1 MSSPAALT
9 LRRLSKTYRL
19 PWKRARLRALDA
31 LDLDI
36 APGEV
41 FGLLGPNGS
50 GKSTTL
56 KLILGLARPDGSADA
71 AAGGSALV
79 FGHPAGSEAA
89 RRRIGFM
96 PEEPRFYR
104 FLNGA
109 ELLRFHGALAGLSG
123 AALEKRI
130 AEMLAL
136 VGLDEAGRDRPLS
149 SYSKGMLQRIGLA
162 QALLHDPDLVIL
174 DEPTAG
180 VDPLGAREIRALV
193 GRLKAAGKTVLFST
207 HLLTEAE
214 ALADRVAILH
224 RGRKILEGT
233 PAALLSLPGA
243 TDIAVRGGRSLAEA
257 DREAVAALLRERDA
271 GEATFRAARLPLE
284 EVFVRAVEAEAR
296 QKGTTP

>member
-1 MSSPAALT
+1 METAVPALE
-9 LRRLSKTYRL
+9 LRGLSKTYRL
-19 PWKRARLRALDA
+19 PWKRARLRALDR
-31 LDLDI
+31 LDLTI
-36 APGEV
+36 RPGEV

-56 KLILGLARPDGSADA
+56 KLVLGLARPDDD
-71 AAGGSALV
+71 GGTARV
-79 FGHPAGSEAA
+79 FGHAAGTPGA

-104 FLNGA
+104 FLTGE
-109 ELLRFHGALAGLSG
+109 ELLRFHGKLAGLRG
-123 AALEKRI
+123 ADLDRRI
-130 AEMLAL
+130 AERLDL
-136 VGLDEAGRDRPLS
+136 VGLAEAGKDRPLA

-193 GRLKAAGKTVLFST
+193 GRLKAKGKTVVFST

-224 RGRKILEGT
+224 RGRKLLEGE
-233 PAALLSLPGA
+233 PAALRALPHGEE
-243 TDIAVRGGRSLAEA
+243 IRVRGEALRLTDA
-257 DREAVAALLRERDA
+257 DREAVARLLQERGAD
-271 GEATFRAARLPLE
+271 EVEFQPARRTLE
-284 EVFVRAVEAEAR
+284 EVFVRAVKESS
-296 QKGTTP
+296 QSPQPPPQP

>member
-1 MSSPAALT
+1 MSAPALHLQA
-9 LRRLSKTYRL
+9 LSKTYRL
-19 PWKRARLRALDA
+19 PWKRARLRALDR
-31 LDLDI
+31 LDLEVR
-36 APGEV
+36 PGEV

-56 KLILGLARPDGSADA
+56 KLILGLARPDAN
-71 AAGGSALV
+71 GGAVRV

-96 PEEPRFYR
+96 PEEPRFYK
-104 FLNGA
+104 FLHGA
-109 ELLRFHGALAGLSG
+109 ELLRFHGTLAGLAG

-130 AEMLAL
+130 AAMLDL
-136 VGLDEAGRDRPLS
+136 VDLTEAGKDRPLS

-180 VDPLGAREIRALV
+180 VDPLGTREIRNLV
-193 GRLKAAGKTVLFST
+193 RRLKTEGKTVLFST

-233 PAALLSLPGA
+233 PDALLAVPGGTEVSA
-243 TDIAVRGGRSLAEA
+243 RGLSDADRTALAAFLKERGAEA
-257 DREAVAALLRERDA
+257 VEIRP
-271 GEATFRAARLPLE
+271 ARLSLE
-284 EVFVRAVEAEAR
+284 EVFVRAVEG
-296 QKGTTP
+296 KK